1 MGSTMRAAI
10 MLCKNKKSQKIIVAV
25 PVSGED
31 VAEEIGEMV
40 DEIVV
45 LEKPVFF
52 RAVAQAYR
60 NWYDVSDQEVIEMMK
75 KEEM

>member
-1 MGSTMRAAI
+1 M
-10 MLCKNKKSQKIIVAV
+10 AV

-31 VAEEIGEMV
+31 VAEEIGKMV

-45 LEKPVFF
+45 LEKPLFF

-60 NWYDVSDQEVIEMMK
+60 NWYDVSDQEVIEILL
-75 KEEM
+75 